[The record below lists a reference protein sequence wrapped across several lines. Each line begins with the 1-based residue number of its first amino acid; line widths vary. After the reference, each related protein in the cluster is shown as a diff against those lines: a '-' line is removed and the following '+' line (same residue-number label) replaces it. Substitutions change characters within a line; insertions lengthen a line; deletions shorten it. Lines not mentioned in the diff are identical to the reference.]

1 MESMDQ
7 AITDQTTVRT
17 LDLVHRINPVLHN
30 STFRNR
36 SLNASNH
43 YFFSLLNPENPLL
56 LSSVFL
62 SLSTM
67 TFLQC
72 LKNGKR

>member
-17 LDLVHRINPVLHN
+17 LDLVHHINPVLHN
-30 STFRNR
+30 STFHNR

-43 YFFSLLNPENPLL
+43 YFFSLLNPENPSL

-67 TFLQC
+67 AFLQC